1 VKLSHRTLLVS
12 LVMALGLSFLSP
24 AAAAAGPCLSLSVS
38 ATPRSTPAQEK
49 DREKEQVKRK
59 KPDTQPRITEEILV
73 VGEAPADLPVSTVIS
88 LGATQIE
95 QLKPLDLSEVIK
107 YAPGAMV
114 TVGNK
119 DEYSLKLRGFD
130 NKRIALLVDG
140 VPVIDPYY
148 GSFDLKTVAAGGID
162 TIQVTEGPSSVLYG
176 PNTMGGIVNV
186 ISRRPGPDPRLS
198 LAASYGDRSTRGLA
212 LDSSYLRGKFG
223 FAAAASYQDSNG
235 YKYTDPAGVE
245 QSRANSDYNRTNL
258 NLKLYYY
265 PNATSE
271 IMVNAG
277 YYHSEYG
284 MPPDLYGRARYWRF
298 PKWDRTMLNAG
309 GFTALGRRS
318 SLRFRAFYVG
328 YLNSLDFYRDPA
340 MTSLQSHST
349 FDNADYGVFGLGDFY
364 LAPWN
369 TLKLSVYYQGDK
381 VRTQDDVGGPWTEF
395 DQGTFSGG
403 LEDQVTLTDK
413 WRLVAGASWDYL
425 DKFEGENT
433 SRVNPLVGLK
443 FSPAEA
449 LDLHLSYAGKS
460 RFPSMN
466 SLYSPSQGN
475 PNLESERA
483 STFELGA
490 AYGKGLYLKGA
501 VFATKL
507 YDMITSFRL
516 PNGLRTYFNI
526 GEARIN
532 GAEVQVQKGWSR
544 LTATVNYTYLD
555 HWNISDDRPL
565 DVLSDHN
572 LSLQLDIALPANLRL
587 GVSGLFASE
596 SYWYDN
602 NARQLLTIPAYGY
615 LDLVLSWSAGGFS
628 PFVKVAN
635 VFDEYFYTEP
645 LYPWRGRYLEVGI
658 RADVLR

>member
-1 VKLSHRTLLVS
+1 MKRSHRSRAALLVPA
-12 LVMALGLSFLSP
+12 LVLSAAMAHPS
-24 AAAAAGPCLSLSVS
+24 S
-38 ATPRSTPAQEK
+38 AFSQSAPDKKKQQE
-49 DREKEQVKRK
+49 DK
-59 KPDTQPRITEEILV
+59 KQETAPRITEEILV
-73 VGEAPADLPVSTVIS
+73 VGEAPSDLPVSTVIS
-88 LGATQIE
+88 LGSTEIE
-95 QLKPLDLSEVIK
+95 RLKPLDLSGIVK

-114 TVGNK
+114 TVGSK
-119 DEYSLKLRGFD
+119 DEFTLKLRGFD

-148 GSFDLKTVAAGGID
+148 GSFDLKTVAAGNVE
-162 TIQVTEGPSSVLYG
+162 TVQVTEGPSSVLYG

-186 ISRRPGPDPRLS
+186 ITRRPGPEPRLS
-198 LAASYGDRSTRGLA
+198 LAASYGDRNTRGLA
-212 LDSSYLRGKFG
+212 VDSSYLWGKFG
-223 FAAAASYQDSNG
+223 FAVTAGYQDSNG
-235 YKYTDPAGVE
+235 YGYRDPSGVE

-265 PNATSE
+265 PTGTSE

-277 YYHSEYG
+277 YYHSAYG

-298 PKWDRTMLNAG
+298 PDWDRAMLNAG
-309 GFTALGRRS
+309 GFTALGERS

-328 YLNSLDFYRDPA
+328 YQNSLDFFIGPA
-340 MTSLQSHST
+340 MTVRQSRST
-349 FDNADYGVFGLGDFY
+349 FDNADYGVFGLGDFT

-369 TLKLSVYYQGDK
+369 ALKLSVYFQADK
-381 VRTQDDVGGPWTEF
+381 VRTQDDVGLPWTEF

-403 LEDQVTLTDK
+403 IEDHITLTGQ
-413 WRLVAGASWDYL
+413 WRVIVGASWDYL

-433 SRVNPLVGLK
+433 SRLNPLVGLK
-443 FSPAEA
+443 YSPVEA

-466 SLYSPSQGN
+466 SLYSPGQGN

-490 AYGKGLYLKGA
+490 AYDRGITLKGA
-501 VFATKL
+501 VFATKVFDL
-507 YDMITSFRL
+507 VNSFRL

-526 GEARIN
+526 GEARMN
-532 GAEVQVQKGWSR
+532 GLEFLVQKSWSR
-544 LTATVNYTYLD
+544 LTGTVNYTYLD
-555 HWNISDDRPL
+555 HRNVTDDRPL
-565 DVLSDHN
+565 DVLPDHT
-572 LSLQLDIALPANLRL
+572 LSLQLDVALPAKLRL
-587 GVSGLFASE
+587 GVAGLFASK

-602 NARQLLTIPAYGY
+602 NARELLTIPAYGY
-615 LDLVLSWSAGGFS
+615 LDLVLSWSAGDFA

-645 LYPWRGRYLEVGI
+645 GFPWRGRYLEVGL

>member
-1 VKLSHRTLLVS
+1 MRRSYRSRAACLVPAFVLSAA
-12 LVMALGLSFLSP
+12 MAYPTSGFSQ
-24 AAAAAGPCLSLSVS
+24 S
-38 ATPRSTPAQEK
+38 ATAPEKKKQEE
-49 DREKEQVKRK
+49 EKQE
-59 KPDTQPRITEEILV
+59 TAPRITEEILV

-88 LGATQIE
+88 LGSTEIE
-95 QLKPLDLSEVIK
+95 RLKPLDLSEIVK

-114 TVGNK
+114 TVGSK
-119 DEYSLKLRGFD
+119 DEFTLKLRGFD

-148 GSFDLKTVAAGGID
+148 GSFDLKTVAAGGVES
-162 TIQVTEGPSSVLYG
+162 IQVTEGPSSVLYG

-186 ISRRPGPDPRLS
+186 ITRRPGPEPRLS
-198 LAASYGDRSTRGLA
+198 LAASFGDRNTMGLA
-212 LDSSYLRGKFG
+212 VDSSYQWGKFG
-223 FAAAASYQDSNG
+223 FAATAGYQDSSGYG
-235 YKYTDPAGVE
+235 YKDPAGVE

-265 PNATSE
+265 PTGRSE

-298 PKWDRTMLNAG
+298 PDWDRAMLNAG
-309 GFTALGRRS
+309 GFTALGERS

-328 YLNSLDFYRDPA
+328 YLNSLDFFVGPA
-340 MTSLQSHST
+340 MTVRQSRST
-349 FDNADYGVFGLGDFY
+349 FDNADYGVFGLGDFA

-369 TLKLSVYYQGDK
+369 ALKLSVYLQADQ
-381 VRTQDDVGGPWTEF
+381 VRTQDDIDQPWTEF
-395 DQGTFSGG
+395 DQGTLSGG
-403 LEDQVTLTDK
+403 IEDHITLTDQ
-413 WRLVAGASWDYL
+413 WRVIVGASWDYL

-433 SRVNPLVGLK
+433 SRLNPLVGLK
-443 FSPAEA
+443 YSPVEA

-466 SLYSPSQGN
+466 SLYSPGQGN

-483 STFELGA
+483 STWELGA
-490 AYGKGLYLKGA
+490 ACGRGIALKGA

-507 YDMITSFRL
+507 YDMVDSFRL

-526 GEARIN
+526 GEARMN
-532 GAEVQVQKGWSR
+532 GAEFQVRKGWSW
-544 LTATVNYTYLD
+544 LTGTVSYTYIN

-565 DVLSDHN
+565 DVLPDHS
-572 LSLQLDIALPANLRL
+572 LSLELDVALPRKLRL
-587 GVSGLFASE
+587 GAAGLFASK

-602 NARQLLTIPAYGY
+602 NARELLTIPAYGY
-615 LDLVLSWSAGGFS
+615 LDLVLSWSAGGFA
-628 PFVKVAN
+628 PFIKVAN

-645 LYPWRGRYLEVGI
+645 GFPWRGRYLEVGL